1 MAWSPDEYG
10 TATSISIF
18 SKYFR
23 LLLKR
28 RPPRD
33 MSSHATTS
41 SASPGRRTHALKLT
55 RVRTCFRRFSRSF
68 SFTGSSVAATVEV
81 SGPIQAAPANELVRS
96 LTCRSLTPR
105 SVTSP
110 SFASSSFISRV
121 GGRLGEANDAAR
133 VGELGLGCSSGPP
146 DRVLPGAACFHSVE
160 EPHFWQ

>member
-68 SFTGSSVAATVEV
+68 SCTGSSVAATVE
-81 SGPIQAAPANELVRS
+81 GPVQAAPAKELVRS
-96 LTCRSLTPR
+96 LICRSLTPR

-110 SFASSSFISRV
+110 SFTFSSFTSRI
-121 GGRLGEANDAAR
+121 GGRLGEANDSAR

-146 DRVLPGAACFHSVE
+146 DGVLPGAACFHRVE
-160 EPHFWQ
+160 EPP

>member
-1 MAWSPDEYG
+1 MAWSPGEYG

-55 RVRTCFRRFSRSF
+55 RVRTCFRRLSRPF
-68 SFTGSSVAATVEV
+68 SFTARPGLEV
-81 SGPIQAAPANELVRS
+81 SAPVQAAPANELVRS
-96 LTCRSLTPR
+96 LTCLSLTCR

-110 SFASSSFISRV
+110 SFTSSSFIARIGDRV
-121 GGRLGEANDAAR
+121 GEANDSAKI
-133 VGELGLGCSSGPP
+133 GELGLGCSSGPP
-146 DRVLPGAACFHSVE
+146 DGVLSVAACFHSVE

>member
-1 MAWSPDEYG
+1 MAWSPGEYG

-68 SFTGSSVAATVEV
+68 SFTARPGLEVAALGDSDCAGSATSPAVKIPSSRLLDERPEVAGSTVAAFVDV
-81 SGPIQAAPANELVRS
+81 SGPIPAAPAKHLVRYSACLS
-96 LTCRSLTPR
+96 LTCL
-105 SVTSP
+105 
-110 SFASSSFISRV
+110 F
-121 GGRLGEANDAAR
+121 
-133 VGELGLGCSSGPP
+133 
-146 DRVLPGAACFHSVE
+146 
-160 EPHFWQ
+160 